1 MSTKNATPTLPTLR
15 QILLLAMTIIGCIVL
30 FSVVNDVPVQVP
42 LVFSWFSIIG
52 LGILLGHS
60 YHSLQKGL
68 IDGVTQ
74 GGDAILVLIA
84 VGALIGSWI
93 AGGVVPNIIYFGL
106 SVMSPEYFLVG
117 AFFVCSITS
126 LATGT
131 SFGTA
136 GTAGVAMMGIGASF
150 GLPLPLVAGAV
161 ISGAYVGDKLSPLSD
176 TTVMA
181 ASLCEVNIVE
191 HIKSMLTVSFPAI
204 ALAASLFL
212 AVGLFY
218 DFDTSSNQ
226 TDVVL
231 VALEQNFSIGWY
243 MLLPAAIVI
252 ALLIFKLPSV
262 PVIFFGA
269 LLGVIWAML
278 FEANNFDTAFGSLV
292 KGNTIESDLP
302 FLNILL
308 NRGGIQSMAGVVVI
322 IILAL
327 GLGGLMRTVGVLDTV
342 SMRIKHWAT
351 SIGRLTSAT
360 MMAGIM
366 GNMIGGAAYV
376 AIITASTLT
385 KQNYRH
391 LNIDKR
397 VLSRNTEAGATIPT
411 PMIPWSDGG
420 IFMASTLGVATVS
433 YLPFLWY
440 HLLVIAITLI
450 YGKLGWF
457 SFSSDEKQPTPKP
470 IQT

>member
-1 MSTKNATPTLPTLR
+1 MSSVNTAVKLPSMR
-15 QILLLAMTIIGCIVL
+15 QILLLALTIVGCIVL

-42 LVFSWFSIIG
+42 LVISWFCIIG
-52 LGILLGHS
+52 LGVMLGHS
-60 YHSLQKGL
+60 YNALQKGL
-68 IDGVTQ
+68 IDGIAQ

-106 SVMSPEYFLVG
+106 SIMRPEYFLVG
-117 AFFVCSITS
+117 AFFVCSVTS

-191 HIKSMLTVSFPAI
+191 HIKSMLMVSLPAI
-204 ALAASLFL
+204 AIAAGLFL
-212 AVGLFY
+212 AVGFLY
-218 DFDTSSNQ
+218 DFDASNNQ
-226 TDVVL
+226 TDVVIK
-231 VALEQNFSIGWY
+231 ALEQHFSIGWY
-243 MLLPAAIVI
+243 MLLPAIIVI
-252 ALLIFKLPSV
+252 ALLVLKFPSV

-269 LLGVIWAML
+269 LLGVIWAMV
-278 FEANNFDTAFGSLV
+278 FESNSFTMAFGSIV
-292 KGNTIESDLP
+292 KGNSIQSDLS

-308 NRGGIQSMAGVVVI
+308 NRGGIQSMANVVVI

-327 GLGGLMRTVGVLDTV
+327 GLGGLMRTVGVLETI
-342 SMRIKHWAT
+342 STRIKSWAT

-360 MMAGIM
+360 MLAGIM
-366 GNMIGGAAYV
+366 GNMVGGAAYV

-385 KQNYRH
+385 KQNYQQ

-440 HLLVIAITLI
+440 HLLVIVISLI
-450 YGKLGWF
+450 YGKYGWF
-457 SFSSDEKQPTPKP
+457 SYRKN
-470 IQT
+470 

>member
-1 MSTKNATPTLPTLR
+1 MSSNSVSPKLPSLT
-15 QILLLAMTIIGCIVL
+15 QILLLAAVIIGFIVV
-30 FSVVNDVPVQVP
+30 FSVVNEVPVQVP
-42 LVFSWFSIIG
+42 LIFGWFSIIG
-52 LGILLGHS
+52 LGVLLGHR
-60 YHSLQKGL
+60 YHALQKGL
-68 IDGVTQ
+68 IEGITQ
-74 GGDAILVLIA
+74 GADAILVLIA

-93 AGGVVPNIIYFGL
+93 AGGVVPNIIYYGL
-106 SVMSPEYFLVG
+106 SVMRAEYFLVG
-117 AFFVCSITS
+117 AFFVCSVTS

-181 ASLCEVNIVE
+181 ASLCEVNIID
-191 HIKSMLTVSFPAI
+191 HIKSMLVVSMPAI
-204 ALAASLFL
+204 LIAAGLFL
-212 AVGLFY
+212 AVGLMY
-218 DFDTSSNQ
+218 DFDASKNQ
-226 TDVVL
+226 TDVVIH
-231 VALEQNFSIGWY
+231 ALAQHFSIGWY
-243 MLLPAAIVI
+243 MLLPAVIVI
-252 ALLIFKLPSV
+252 TLLVFKLPSV

-269 LLGVIWAML
+269 LLGVFWAMV
-278 FEANNFDTAFGSLV
+278 FEATSFDSAFGSVV
-292 KGNTIESDLP
+292 KGNHIESDIP

-327 GLGGLMRTVGVLDTV
+327 GLGGLMRTVGVLETIAAHLQ
-342 SMRIKHWAT
+342 RWAT
-351 SIGRLTSAT
+351 SMGRLTSAT
-360 MMAGIM
+360 LLAGLA
-366 GNMIGGAAYV
+366 GNMVGGAAYV

-385 KQNYRH
+385 KQSYQQR
-391 LNIDKR
+391 NIANR

-411 PMIPWSDGG
+411 PMVPWSDGG

-440 HLLVIAITLI
+440 HILVILITLL
-450 YGKLGWF
+450 YGKKRWF
-457 SFSSDEKQPTPKP
+457 L
-470 IQT
+470 